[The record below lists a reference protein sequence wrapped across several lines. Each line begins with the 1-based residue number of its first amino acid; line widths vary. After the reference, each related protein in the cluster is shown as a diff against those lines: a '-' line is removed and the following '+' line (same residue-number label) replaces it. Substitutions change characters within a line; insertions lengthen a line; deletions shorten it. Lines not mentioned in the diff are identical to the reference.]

1 MKFTPFLTAA
11 SLVLTITASHAGLF
25 IVPEALLTAPA
36 VNPASIVN
44 FGEVADGT
52 PINGLTIK
60 GFTFSENTPEAL
72 ATSGGGPGPTNHIS
86 PPEALQ
92 LLGVFNPATYALTV
106 TMPGAVT
113 GFGFG
118 FAILDTI
125 PTANALTITLFN
137 GATNLGS
144 LTYAGAPDP
153 TFDGGFAGIGSTD
166 PFTSARITFG
176 PTAQSFAI
184 DNMAVTTVAAIP
196 EPGTA
201 LFGLA
206 LCGAAAIRRRR

>member
-1 MKFTPFLTAA
+1 MKSTPLLTAA
-11 SLVLTITASHAGLF
+11 SLLLTLMTSRAGLF
-25 IVPEALLTAPA
+25 FVNEALLTPPA
-36 VNPASIVN
+36 VNPASIVH
-44 FGEVADGT
+44 FDEVPDGT

-60 GFTFSENTPEAL
+60 GFTFSENTPQAL

-92 LLGVFNPATYALTV
+92 LLGTFNPATYALTV

-113 GFGFG
+113 SFGFG
-118 FAILDTI
+118 FAILDLA

-144 LTYAGAPDP
+144 LTYAGSPDP
-153 TFDGGFAGIGSTD
+153 MFDGGFAGIGSTD
-166 PFTSARITFG
+166 AFTSARITFG
-176 PTAQSFAI
+176 PTAQSYAI
-184 DNMAVTTVAAIP
+184 DNMAAVTAAIP

-206 LCGAAAIRRRR
+206 LCGIAAIRRRR

>member
-1 MKFTPFLTAA
+1 MKSTPLLTAA
-11 SLVLTITASHAGLF
+11 SLLLTLITSRAGLF
-25 IVPEALLTAPA
+25 FVNEALLTPPA
-36 VNPASIVN
+36 VNPASIVH
-44 FGEVADGT
+44 FDEVPDGT

-60 GFTFSENTPEAL
+60 GFTFSENTPQAL
-72 ATSGGGPGPTNHIS
+72 ATSGGGPGLTNHIS

-92 LLGVFNPATYALTV
+92 TLGVFNPATYALTV

-113 GFGFG
+113 SFGFG
-118 FAILDTI
+118 FAILDLA

-153 TFDGGFAGIGSTD
+153 MFDGGFAGIGSTD
-166 PFTSARITFG
+166 AFTSARITFG
-176 PTAQSFAI
+176 PTAQSYAI
-184 DNMAVTTVAAIP
+184 DNMAAVTAAIP

>member
-1 MKFTPFLTAA
+1 MKLTPLLTAA
-11 SLVLTITASHAGLF
+11 SLMLAFAPSHAGLF
-25 IVPEALLTAPA
+25 FVPEALLTPPA

-44 FGEVADGT
+44 FGEVPNGT

-60 GFTFSENTPEAL
+60 GFTFSENTPQAQ
-72 ATSGGGPGPTNHIS
+72 ATSSGGPGPTNHIS

-92 LLGVFNPATYALTV
+92 LGSFDPATYALTV
-106 TMPGAVT
+106 TMPSAVT
-113 GFGFG
+113 SFGFG

-125 PTANALTITLFN
+125 PTTNALTITLFN
-137 GATNLGS
+137 GATSLGS
-144 LTYAGAPDP
+144 LTYPGAPDP

-166 PFTSARITFG
+166 AFTSARITFG
-176 PTAQSFAI
+176 PSAQSYAI
-184 DNMAVTTVAAIP
+184 DNMAVGASSPIP

-206 LCGAAAIRRRR
+206 LCGVATIRRRR